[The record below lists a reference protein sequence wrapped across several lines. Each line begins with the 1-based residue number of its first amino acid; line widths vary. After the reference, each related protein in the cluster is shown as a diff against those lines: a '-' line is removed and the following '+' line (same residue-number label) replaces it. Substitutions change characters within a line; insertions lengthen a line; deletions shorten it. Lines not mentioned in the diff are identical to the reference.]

1 MRYPT
6 IALLGLTASL
16 VACGGGG
23 SGSGKNSTPAPAS
36 QGFVDFTRALAATAP
51 EDTEPVDVDQLA
63 LPTPEDTE
71 PEAS

>member
-6 IALLGLTASL
+6 IALIGLTASL
-16 VACGGGG
+16 VACGGDG
-23 SGSGKNSTPAPAS
+23 GSGKNKTPAPAP

-51 EDTEPVDVDQLA
+51 EDAEPVDVDQLA
-63 LPTPEDTE
+63 QPTPEDTE